1 MNNERPLEKDWKLFR
16 KKLKVWQENYIE
28 KLTREYISILSGNGE
43 ASDKFWEL
51 DRHIKNDKRK
61 AGVLVKDLRK
71 SNMVLI
77 IIQLINEKVITKE
90 DLEEFSEGLRE
101 QLELFF
107 SISTAQ
113 RIRLN

>member
-1 MNNERPLEKDWKLFR
+1 MNTQKPLEKDWKLF
-16 KKLKVWQENYIE
+16 KEKLKIWQENYHE
-28 KLTREYISILSGNGE
+28 KLNREYISILSGDGD

-51 DRHIKNDKRK
+51 DTRIKNDKKK